1 MLENDLLA
9 KIEKAGLVGRGGA
22 SFPVHLKWQ
31 RIKSLSNPKKYVV
44 CNASEGEPGVKKDF
58 HVLKNFATEVFKGML
73 LTMDFLGSKE
83 AYLNINQNYY
93 RELKE
98 KIDSLVSICQKKGYL
113 INIFEEEPSYI
124 GGETG
129 ALLNAIEGK
138 KTEPRSSSP
147 SPSITGI
154 FGCPTLVHNV
164 ETFYDVA
171 RVADG
176 TFKSTRFS
184 TLLGVKNPGVYEVLN
199 TQKITEILR
208 ETNNYPDFA
217 FFVQVGGGASG
228 EVLTAEQAENRELIG
243 CGSIEVFSIETKP
256 QEFLSKLFSFYAKES
271 CGKCTPC
278 REGSWQ
284 LKKIITELEQNN
296 EIPWNKISPIIQAMD
311 KSSFCDLGRSIV
323 LPVRSYAKNI
333 LGIEV

>member
-1 MLENDLLA
+1 MPENDLLA
-9 KIEKAGLVGRGGA
+9 KIEKARLVGRGGA

-31 RIKSLSNPKKYVV
+31 RIKSLENPKKYVV
-44 CNASEGEPGVKKDF
+44 CNASEGEPSVKKDW
-58 HVLKNFATEVFKGML
+58 HILDNFTAEVFKGMV
-73 LTMDFLGSKE
+73 LTMSFLETKE
-83 AYLNINQNYY
+83 AYLNINKDYY
-93 RELKE
+93 RKLKA
-98 KIDSLVSICQKKGYL
+98 KIDSLVAICQKKGYL

-138 KTEPRSSSP
+138 KTEPRASSP
-147 SPSITGI
+147 SPSIAGI
-154 FGCPTLVHNV
+154 FGNPTLVHNV

-171 RVADG
+171 RVAAG
-176 TFKSTRFS
+176 TFKPTRFS
-184 TLLGVKNPGVYEVLN
+184 TLLGVKNSGVYEVAN
-199 TQKITEILR
+199 TQKVAEILR

-228 EVLTAEQAENRELIG
+228 EVMTAEQAKERELIG
-243 CGSIEVFSIETKP
+243 CGSIEVFSLKTKP

-278 REGSWQ
+278 RDGSWQ
-284 LKKIITELEQNN
+284 LKKIITELEQNSV
-296 EIPWNKISPIIQAMD
+296 IPWNKISPIIQAMD

-323 LPVRSYAKNI
+323 LPFRSYAKNI